1 MEQEVEFA
9 SAGVSLSATISCPP
23 GTGVVPGLVLA
34 MLGHS
39 EGGWV
44 ALRCCVRG
52 VDVHRLILNSCP
64 GVSFLAAERFARVA
78 AGAGVESAA
87 RLYRDLVTAARAD
100 VPLERGTRVLA
111 SFRAEPWYEAALGG
125 FELTGETWEQLRVW
139 ADYDPDDDL
148 RRLRTPTLVVLGG
161 ADPLVPVRAS
171 VARYERSAEEAGRPQ
186 RVVVLAGADHRLE
199 VAETGFADGYL
210 PSSPSGAAPRA
221 SGSAGRARPEP
232 ADRRQDASGGR
243 RRGQLR
249 EPRGH
254 GADGEDPDR
263 VPDGDHDVR
272 RLGRHPRDHRGR
284 RGEGG
289 ADGERAPQAGT
300 DPEVIVTIA
309 QRHSGRLTSVR
320 TSHAD
325 PVGDRPETPRQQ
337 TRAVAWWRHGPEGSA
352 QR

>member
-1 MEQEVEFA
+1 MAQEVEFA

-23 GTGVVPGLVLA
+23 GTGVVPGLVLVGGSGPADRHSGGFLDALRDHLVGAGTAVLAYDKRGAGRSTGAWSSATVDDLADDAAAAVAVLRSHPRVDAQRVA

-64 GVSFLAAERFARVA
+64 GVSFLEAERFALVA
-78 AGAGVESAA
+78 AGAGEESAA

-171 VARYERSAEEAGRPQ
+171 VARYERSAEEARRPQ

-199 VAETGFADGYL
+199 VAETGFAHGYL
-210 PSSPSGAAPRA
+210 RLLDEWCRA
-221 SGSAGRARPEP
+221 T
-232 ADRRQDASGGR
+232 
-243 RRGQLR
+243 
-249 EPRGH
+249 
-254 GADGEDPDR
+254 
-263 VPDGDHDVR
+263 
-272 RLGRHPRDHRGR
+272 
-284 RGEGG
+284 
-289 ADGERAPQAGT
+289 GERL
-300 DPEVIVTIA
+300 
-309 QRHSGRLTSVR
+309 S
-320 TSHAD
+320 
-325 PVGDRPETPRQQ
+325 RPRP
-337 TRAVAWWRHGPEGSA
+337 S
-352 QR
+352 